1 MSGKYSFQE
10 FWSMFFDKIFN
21 WDAFVEAFPKI
32 SSKIPVSLEITLISM
47 FFGLTLG
54 LILAIIRINRIPVLN
69 QLRAVF
75 VSFMRGTPILVQLL
89 LTNTGIPLIL
99 RAVNMNYG
107 TSYNIND
114 ISPMFFVILT
124 FSLNEAAFNSETI
137 RSAIQSVDNGQIE
150 AAKSLG
156 MTKFQVFKRVTL
168 PEATTVAAA
177 PLGNSLIGLLK
188 GTSLAFMVG
197 VIEMTAEARIL
208 GGSNYRIFE
217 TYLAL
222 AILYWAINIIFENI
236 INLVEKKLQIP
247 NPEGRKK
254 RSIFSN
260 PFDHGGVVK

>member
-1 MSGKYSFQE
+1 MSGKYTFNE

-21 WDAFVEAFPKI
+21 WDAFVDAFPKI
-32 SSKIPVSLEITLISM
+32 ISKIPVSLEITLVSM
-47 FFGLTLG
+47 FFGLVLG
-54 LILAIIRINRIPVLN
+54 LLLALIRINKIPILN

-99 RAVNMNYG
+99 KAINMNYG
-107 TSYNIND
+107 TAYNIND
-114 ISPMFFVILT
+114 VSPMFFVILT

-137 RSAIQSVDNGQIE
+137 RAAIQSVDTGQIE

-156 MTKFQVFKRVTL
+156 MTKLQVFNRVTL
-168 PEATTVAAA
+168 PEAATVAVA

-197 VIEMTAEARIL
+197 VVEMTAEARIL

-222 AILYWAINIIFENI
+222 AIVYWVINIIFENI
-236 INLVEKKLQIP
+236 INWIEKKLAIP
-247 NPEGRKK
+247 NPNTKK
-254 RSIFSN
+254 KHSIFAN
-260 PFDHGGVVK
+260 PFDRGEAHD